1 MKKEKKYVVIVLKP
15 NKKPELVYLNSK
27 SVPFPTLRELCECD
41 VITICNTYEYNKVFD
56 TDYCIVCDDNGLLV
70 DRPILNP
77 VASVLYSSGQY
88 LAGTC
93 LVLRNAR
100 GNEEPDCYA
109 IDEDE
114 ADKLF
119 YMLTLTHH
127 ILGG

>member
-1 MKKEKKYVVIVLKP
+1 MKKEMKYAAILLKP
-15 NKKPELVYLNSK
+15 GKQPVEVFLDDKEIDFRELQK
-27 SVPFPTLRELCECD
+27 LCECD

-109 IDEDE
+109 IDKDE